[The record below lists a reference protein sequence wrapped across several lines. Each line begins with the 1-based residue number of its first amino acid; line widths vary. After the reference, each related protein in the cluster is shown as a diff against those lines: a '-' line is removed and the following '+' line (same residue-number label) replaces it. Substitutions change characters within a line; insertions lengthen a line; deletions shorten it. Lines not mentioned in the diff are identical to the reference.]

1 MAVMTTERPQMELEQ
16 FRAIA
21 IAAER
26 EDVVLEF
33 INGRI
38 GVKPVPDGDHGE
50 VIMWLLERCLVQRP
64 DLRLHPGQGL
74 QVANYRNGL
83 AKPDGSLA
91 PRRSFAGQG
100 EWADPAG
107 VLMAVEVTSYD
118 ADANRRDRV
127 EKPKAYAETGIPVFL
142 LVDRDAGSVSVH
154 SEPEDGRYR
163 SVVALAYG
171 HVVELPEPVNVTLDT
186 EELKE
191 FSR

>member
-1 MAVMTTERPQMELEQ
+1 MTTERPQMELEQ
-16 FRAIA
+16 FREIA
-21 IAAER
+21 VAAER

-33 INGRI
+33 VNGRI

-50 VIMWLLERCLVQRP
+50 IVMWLLERCLAQRP
-64 DLRLHPGQGL
+64 DLRLYPEQGL
-74 QVANYRNGL
+74 QVANHRNGL

-91 PRRSFAGQG
+91 PRRNFAGQG

-107 VLMAVEVTSYD
+107 VLMVVEVTSYD
-118 ADANRRDRV
+118 ADADRRDRV
-127 EKPKAYAETGIPVFL
+127 EKPRAYAETGIPVFL

-163 SVVALAYG
+163 SVVTLTYG
-171 HVVELPEPVNVTLDT
+171 HVVELPEPVNVSLDT
-186 EELKE
+186 EELEE